1 MVFPEENIGSGA
13 GKDDASLDGHA
24 SLPDVGDFQEVVVV
38 VTPVK
43 EEDIPEPAADDAY
56 EGNGEAQ
63 VKHDFMPAPAVFL
76 QKVIGHDAA
85 EDDSQGKEYPVEA
98 DRKSADKC
106 DILMH

>member
-1 MVFPEENIGSGA
+1 MVVA
-13 GKDDASLDGHA
+13 
-24 SLPDVGDFQEVVVV
+24 
-38 VTPVK
+38 PVK
-43 EEDIPEPAADDAY
+43 EENIPEPAADDADK
-56 EGNGEAQ
+56 GNGEAQ

-106 DILMH
+106 DVLMHCMSPFGCNGCG